1 MRRPCNVYQLL
12 SAVEVDREV
21 MPEVGD
27 RNVFSAESAEVALPV
42 RLSNK
47 GALYQESVT
56 RCDVQSNP
64 FSLASGNHQYSPF
77 TF

>member
-1 MRRPCNVYQLL
+1 MYQLL
-12 SAVEVDREV
+12 SAVDVDRAV
-21 MPEVGD
+21 MPEVGCKND
-27 RNVFSAESAEVALPV
+27 FSAESAEVARPV

-56 RCDVQSNP
+56 RFDIQSNP
-64 FSLASGNHQYSPF
+64 FSLASGNHQYSPL